1 MVGWH
6 RQLNGHEFEQS
17 LGDGEGQ
24 RSLQCWSPW
33 GRRVRHDLATEQQQW
48 ENHGLWGQ
56 TDQVLLFVLGRLL
69 HPSGPQFPVP
79 RTEEPGGLPSI
90 GSQSRTQLKR
100 LSIHAKGGVI
110 AEKITTPVFLYC

>member
-1 MVGWH
+1 MAS
-6 RQLNGHEFEQS
+6 LTNGHEFEQS

-69 HPSGPQFPVP
+69 HPSGPQFPD
-79 RTEEPGGLPSI
+79 L
-90 GSQSRTQLKR
+90 
-100 LSIHAKGGVI
+100 
-110 AEKITTPVFLYC
+110 